1 MANEAVKVY
10 PNSSSG
16 DVIQDFTCADG
27 TGIEKGTLLKLT
39 DPRTAI
45 ISTATADALCGI
57 AAREKIA
64 NDGRTRIAV
73 HRQGDFELR
82 ASGSITVG
90 SRVCSYADAN
100 YPNVVGT
107 ANGVAAASGSAILG
121 YALETASD
129 GETINIRV
137 NL

>member
-10 PNSSSG
+10 AESAAG

-27 TGIEKGTLLKLT
+27 TTIEKGTLLELT

-45 ISTATADALCGI
+45 AATGAAVPLAGI

-73 HRQGDFELR
+73 HRKGDFEMV
-82 ASGSITVG
+82 ASGAI
-90 SRVCSYADAN
+90 
-100 YPNVVGT
+100 VVGQAVCAALPAGSNYVKT
-107 ANGVAAASGSAILG
+107 AVGVTAASGAAILG

-129 GETINIRV
+129 AETIQVRV